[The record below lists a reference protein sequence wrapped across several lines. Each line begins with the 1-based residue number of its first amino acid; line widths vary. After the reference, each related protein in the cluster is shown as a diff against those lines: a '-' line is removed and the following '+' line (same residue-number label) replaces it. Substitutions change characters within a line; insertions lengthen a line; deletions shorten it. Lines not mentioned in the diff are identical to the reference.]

1 MRGDEPQMWKI
12 TVKIIDRGNGGEM
25 RIGCIPGIIPRE
37 EYRQSLWEWLLLSLQ
52 FAVFPVRDN
61 DTNTARDY
69 LCFLNCT
76 LSLMCVHVRV
86 CLCAPAFIYVTFC
99 ALSSWPLTFESSI
112 WVSTV
117 TVWCIGYCVGMWCL
131 SISTFLYIFIH
142 LIFLILH
149 HISVI
154 GVALIPLQKLIHR
167 RLFLNF
173 QATYQLFHG
182 VRFSES
188 RVHCFS
194 FILLIFQK

>member
-1 MRGDEPQMWKI
+1 MRRDEPQMWKI

-37 EYRQSLWEWLLLSLQ
+37 EYRQWLWEWLLLSLQ
-52 FAVFPVRDN
+52 FVCVPRKRQRHQHSLGLSLLSELHIIAYVCTCACVFVC
-61 DTNTARDY
+61 ACFY
-69 LCFLNCT
+69 LCN
-76 LSLMCVHVRV
+76 
-86 CLCAPAFIYVTFC
+86 FC

-117 TVWCIGYCVGMWCL
+117 TVWCIEYCVGMWCL

-182 VRFSES
+182 VRFSGR